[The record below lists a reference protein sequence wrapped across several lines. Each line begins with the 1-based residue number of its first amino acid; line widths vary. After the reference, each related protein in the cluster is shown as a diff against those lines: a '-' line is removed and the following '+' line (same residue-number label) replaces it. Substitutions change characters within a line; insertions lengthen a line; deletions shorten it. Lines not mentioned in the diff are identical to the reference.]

1 MHDGNELQWPDVL
14 HGVMFAYRTAQHNS
28 TKFSPFY
35 ILYQREPVLPVD
47 IQFQTNVDNNVD
59 GFDFSLD
66 FDEKTFENTLAYM
79 VSMRGNACF
88 IKLLMFP
95 AVWVVL

>member
-1 MHDGNELQWPDVL
+1 MHDGNELQWSDVL
-14 HGVMFAYRTAQHNS
+14 HGVMFAYITAQHNS
-28 TKFSPFY
+28 TNFSPFY

-59 GFDFSLD
+59 DFSLD

-79 VSMRGNACF
+79 VSMRGNGCF

-95 AVWVVL
+95 AVCLVL

>member
-1 MHDGNELQWPDVL
+1 MEMNYNGRMYYMVL
-14 HGVMFAYRTAQHNS
+14 CLLIEQHNII